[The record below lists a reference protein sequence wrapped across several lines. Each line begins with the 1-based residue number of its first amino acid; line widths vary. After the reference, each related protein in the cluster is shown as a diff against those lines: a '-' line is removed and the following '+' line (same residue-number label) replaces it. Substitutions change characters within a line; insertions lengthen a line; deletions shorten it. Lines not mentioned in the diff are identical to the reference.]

1 MRLLLAEDEKELS
14 KALTAILKHNG
25 YSVDAVYNGKDA
37 LIIFSAVTMIV
48 QFST

>member
-14 KALTAILKHNG
+14 KALTAILITDIRLTLFITVKMR
-25 YSVDAVYNGKDA
+25 